1 MCVCVKERERERE
14 RERENFIKFID
25 SAIQGKGDG
34 QGARDGNGGL
44 V

>member
-1 MCVCVKERERERE
+1 MCVTERERERE

-25 SAIQGKGDG
+25 SAIQGKGES